1 MNALLLRNLG
11 GLRRSS
17 SLQSFAEYRQAEAQ
31 NPQMSS
37 VTSEGTLLEYE
48 TLELRIHPPNV
59 VIDNDTYDDVTVITI
74 DSANRPGTLVEASL
88 ELPGGEGSRRGGGA
102 RGEGDVPACSRAL
115 HALLLPLG
123 QHTRA
128 SRVRHHQHIT
138 AYRCDRRH
146 ALIYPHLGRTVCRR
160 PFSRR
165 AFPHLPAV
173 YVQCPPMAAQRT
185 RYTPSD
191 MPSVNMAADP
201 HRDDTRTFTHRPPS
215 RPRSPPLALPQ
226 VLTSSLHPHLPYPYP
241 PPSIPRWCRA

>member
-88 ELPGGEGSRRGGGA
+88 EVPGSEGP
-102 RGEGDVPACSRAL
+102 E
-115 HALLLPLG
+115 
-123 QHTRA
+123 
-128 SRVRHHQHIT
+128 SRVKGQGEWRVRLR
-138 AYRCDRRH
+138 AARR
-146 ALIYPHLGRTVCRR
+146 V
-160 PFSRR
+160 
-165 AFPHLPAV
+165 
-173 YVQCPPMAAQRT
+173 
-185 RYTPSD
+185 TPCCG
-191 MPSVNMAADP
+191 PSVNTWTCIHACTA
-201 HRDDTRTFTHRPPS
+201 T
-215 RPRSPPLALPQ
+215 L
-226 VLTSSLHPHLPYPYP
+226 
-241 PPSIPRWCRA
+241 